1 MSQSSINDDNAD
13 APESVA
19 AGTSQFARRAVRLA
33 RDLASGAARQ
43 TADFLVPPVCISCR
57 TPLTRHHA
65 LCPTCWIDVDFIRA
79 PICDV
84 LGTPLPFET
93 GRTTVS
99 AAALA
104 APPVYDRARSVAQH
118 TEVMRNLIHD
128 LKYGDRTDGVAT
140 FGKWLAIAAQ
150 DFANETDV
158 IVPIPLN
165 RWRLWSRRFNQA
177 ALLTHALA
185 RETGWTVDTRALDRI
200 RRTRSQVGL
209 TANQRRTNVSGAFR
223 VAARAREMIR
233 GSGVLLVDD
242 VLTTGATLNA
252 AARTL
257 RAAGATRVNV
267 VTLARVVA
275 PVQPTL

>member
-1 MSQSSINDDNAD
+1 MSQSASNHDDTDD
-13 APESVA
+13 AGRVV
-19 AGTSQFARRAVRLA
+19 TSPQLLARRAVRVA
-33 RDLASGAARQ
+33 RSVVFEAARQ

-65 LCPTCWIDVDFIRA
+65 LCPSCWINVDFVRA

-84 LGTPLPFET
+84 LGTPLPFAT
-93 GRTTVS
+93 GRLTVS

-104 APPVYDRARSVAQH
+104 APPVYDRARSVAHH
-118 TEVMRNLIHD
+118 TDVMRRLIHG

-150 DFANETDV
+150 DFADETDLIIPV
-158 IVPIPLN
+158 PLN

-177 ALLTHALA
+177 ALLAHALA
-185 RETGWTVDTRALDRI
+185 RETGWPIDTRALDRV

-223 VAARAREMIR
+223 VPPRARNTIR
-233 GSGVLLVDD
+233 GSSVLLVDD

-257 RAAGATRVNV
+257 KTAGAARVNV